1 MTTRLDKSL
10 KREIE
15 IDGKPSTVTIDSETV
30 KITAKGA
37 RKGHAISWRDL
48 LTGDAE
54 LRRDLNISIDA
65 SRDPGSKDAED
76 LNEER

>member
-15 IDGKPSTVTIDSETV
+15 IDGKPYTVAIDPEGI

-37 RKGHAISWRDL
+37 RKGQALTWRDL
-48 LTGDAE
+48 LSGSAE
-54 LRRDLNISIDA
+54 LRRDLSSSIDA
-65 SRDPGSKDAED
+65 AP
-76 LNEER
+76 EESSE

>member
-15 IDGKPSTVTIDSETV
+15 IDGKPYTVAIDPEGI

-37 RKGHAISWRDL
+37 RKGHAITWRDL
-48 LTGDAE
+48 LSGGAE
-54 LRRDLNISIDA
+54 LRRDLSSSIEA
-65 SRDPGSKDAED
+65 NEA
-76 LNEER
+76 NEEESSSG